1 MSLIY
6 LSWMLLVG
14 FLCSACTDYVAQIE
28 DKIEENERTSA
39 VDQSSSSVVISCSS
53 SKVAESNDSFA
64 QSDVEGNLTD
74 ARDGQTYR
82 TVKIGSQTWMAQNL
96 NYETADSYC
105 YNDSASN
112 CSKYGRLYIWTT
124 ARAVCPTGWHLP
136 SKTEWETLFDFA
148 GNRLT
153 AGKALKSESGW
164 ADDGDGSDSFSFSSL
179 PAGYRNSDGYYRS
192 ERVLTY
198 FWSSTDYDSDNAYD
212 VYLFYGYDFASL
224 NYHNKEFW
232 YSVRCLKDDKS
243 EQTQKSSSSA
253 KSSSSSVAKSSSSVK
268 ASSSSKVVGT
278 CGPDNFAVN
287 EEYQISWKFTRN
299 GSLSATELLSA
310 SFYWTFEGGTPDSAS
325 VLGIGGLS
333 QKVTYATTGDYGA
346 SLVIDV
352 AGDTYRVTCSP
363 VHVPIQTVESSP
375 SVKSSSSSENVAMGS
390 MTDSRDG
397 QKYKTVKIGTQ
408 TWMAEN
414 LNYETENS
422 YCYNDT
428 ASYCDKYG
436 RLYTWA
442 AAMDSAGTW
451 SMNGKG
457 CGFYEYDKNDNGK
470 KCLST
475 YPVRGV
481 CPEGWHLP
489 MLTEMRALLSAV
501 GGDSSAGKVLKSTT
515 GWDNDG
521 NGTDA
526 FSFSAFPAGYTANNV
541 CYGYEGNR
549 RTDFM
554 SSTESSNDR
563 SYTMALFD
571 VENKAHIVANSKV
584 CGFSVR
590 CIKDDASSKVPAPDE
605 VTLGLMTDNRDNQ
618 TYKTAKIGLQT
629 WMAENLNYKIDD
641 SYCYN
646 DSASNCTKYGR
657 LYTWTAAM
665 KACPSGWHLPTQAD
679 WEILYTAG
687 GISFTAGKVLKAT
700 SGWDSEGNGSD
711 AVSFSALPAG
721 SRSAFE
727 KYDGLNYVASFW
739 SSSGDNDGAHEVE
752 LAYNSDSAAW
762 VHCSK
767 DVAKSVRCVK
777 D

>member
-1 MSLIY
+1 MRVNYMFWI
-6 LSWMLLVG
+6 LLVG
-14 FLCSACTDYVAQIE
+14 ILHSSCTDYVAQVE
-28 DKIEENERTSA
+28 DKIEEQEQNST
-39 VDQSSSSVVISCSS
+39 VDQSSSSGGAYSS
-53 SKVAESNDSFA
+53 SSSVVKSSDSVSRSSESSSGINSF
-64 QSDVEGNLTD
+64 EGILTD
-74 ARDGQTYR
+74 SRDGQIYK
-82 TVKIGSQTWMAQNL
+82 TVKIGDQIWMAENL

-105 YNDSASN
+105 YKDSTSN
-112 CSKYGRLYIWTT
+112 CSKYGRLYIW
-124 ARAVCPTGWHLP
+124 AAAKSVCPADWHLP
-136 SKTEWETLFDFA
+136 SETEWETLFNSV
-148 GNRLT
+148 GGQLT
-153 AGKALKSESGW
+153 AGKVLKSKSDW
-164 ADDGDGSDSFSFSSL
+164 AGNGDGSDSFSFSSL
-179 PAGYRNSDGYYRS
+179 PAGYRNSDGYYRN
-192 ERVLTY
+192 EGNLTY

-224 NYHNKEFW
+224 NYHNKVFW

-278 CGPDNFAVN
+278 CGPDNFTVN

-436 RLYTWA
+436 RLYEWS

-457 CGFYEYDKNDNGK
+457 CGYNKT
-470 KCLST
+470 CSPT

-481 CPEGWHLP
+481 CPQGWRL
-489 MLTEMRALLSAV
+489 LT
-501 GGDSSAGKVLKSTT
+501 
-515 GWDNDG
+515 
-521 NGTDA
+521 
-526 FSFSAFPAGYTANNV
+526 
-541 CYGYEGNR
+541 
-549 RTDFM
+549 
-554 SSTESSNDR
+554 
-563 SYTMALFD
+563 
-571 VENKAHIVANSKV
+571 
-584 CGFSVR
+584 
-590 CIKDDASSKVPAPDE
+590 
-605 VTLGLMTDNRDNQ
+605 
-618 TYKTAKIGLQT
+618 
-629 WMAENLNYKIDD
+629 
-641 SYCYN
+641 
-646 DSASNCTKYGR
+646 
-657 LYTWTAAM
+657 
-665 KACPSGWHLPTQAD
+665 
-679 WEILYTAG
+679 
-687 GISFTAGKVLKAT
+687 
-700 SGWDSEGNGSD
+700 
-711 AVSFSALPAG
+711 
-721 SRSAFE
+721 
-727 KYDGLNYVASFW
+727 
-739 SSSGDNDGAHEVE
+739 
-752 LAYNSDSAAW
+752 
-762 VHCSK
+762 
-767 DVAKSVRCVK
+767 
-777 D
+777 